1 MKDQSTSVDIYNET
15 VNHLQQL
22 VDLAFENRR
31 KVHFNESKTA
41 IIEAVDFQI
50 QQGQALKEG
59 TPISEFTSPNDPS
72 VVFVDDPTFYPILL
86 KKSLRKV
93 HPDWSDDDVS
103 SKAFSIIAHEFDHG
117 GEAIR
122 DPNLEELLYCV
133 MFVEDIEDSQPKIQ
147 PFVMIRGQ
155 VDYQKVASAPG
166 DDQSEGDKAM
176 LSGLS

>member
-15 VNHLQQL
+15 VNRIQQL
-22 VDLAFENRR
+22 VDVAFENRR

-41 IIEAVDFQI
+41 IVEAVDSQAL
-50 QQGQALKEG
+50 QGQALKEG
-59 TPISEFTSPNDPS
+59 KPAPEFATPNDPS

-103 SKAFSIIAHEFDHG
+103 TTAFSIIAHEFDHG

-122 DPNLEELLYCV
+122 DPNLEEILYCV
-133 MFVEDIEDSQPKIQ
+133 MFVEDVENGQPKIQ
-147 PFVMIRGQ
+147 PFVMIKGD